1 MTKKKQTRAEASATI
16 DILPSKASTFT
27 FLLITLF
34 SMIVISFSIGSL
46 NMILDFFS
54 SNDATDFSMIGLLF
68 ATSIFTII
76 NVMITR
82 GSLKCVFYL
91 KIYMSL
97 LIVLS
102 LLSFLTFNP
111 LVETKTTKLTLIQ
124 ISLGLLNIYLMS
136 RKYYIK
142 RIQYQYDHVNFFK
155 ILNEKIENEE
165 YIDKKRKIRGKK

>member
-1 MTKKKQTRAEASATI
+1 MTKKKKQIRAEKNKKSRAEASATI

-46 NMILDFFS
+46 NMILDFFAFS
-54 SNDATDFSMIGLLF
+54 SNNATDLSMIGLLF

-155 ILNEKIENEE
+155 ILNEKM
-165 YIDKKRKIRGKK
+165 KR